1 MSVRQRIVLAS
12 NNPGKIREINALL
25 SDTDIEVVSQA
36 EFDVPGVE
44 ETGFSFVEN
53 ALIKARHAAGYC
65 PYPVIADDSGIAL
78 DALDGR
84 PGIYS
89 ARYAGACASD
99 EQNLYKLIDE
109 IRDLPEHR
117 RRARF
122 VCLMVY
128 LQYETDP
135 VPLIAEGVWHGVAL
149 TEPRGDNGFGYDPMF
164 YVPEHGCTSAELDP
178 ETKNR
183 LSHRGQALRKLI
195 GMLKVK
201 VDKQVLR

>member
-1 MSVRQRIVLAS
+1 VLHHRSVVLAS
-12 NNPGKIREINALL
+12 NNPGKIREINTLL
-25 SDTDIEVVSQA
+25 SGTDIEVISQS
-36 EFDVPGVE
+36 EFNVPDVE

-53 ALIKARHAAGYC
+53 ALIKARNAAGYC

-89 ARYAGACASD
+89 ARYAGIDASD
-99 EQNLYKLIDE
+99 EDNLYKLIDE
-109 IRDLPEHR
+109 VKDLPEDR

-135 VPLIAEGVWHGVAL
+135 VPLIAEGIWQGIAL
-149 TEPRGDNGFGYDPMF
+149 TQPQGKNGFGYDPMF
-164 YVPEHGCTSAELDP
+164 YVPDYDCTSAELDP
-178 ETKNR
+178 DTKNR

-195 GMLKVK
+195 SMINPGG
-201 VDKQVLR
+201 